1 MISSMIPEIM
11 RIAIA
16 PRVPPMIA
24 AVSVD
29 CIGAI
34 GGAAVSADCTG
45 VVGGA
50 AVSVDCTGVVGVS
63 GSGSEVKHTTKKQLF
78 LIIL

>member
-1 MISSMIPEIM
+1 MPEIM

-29 CIGAI
+29 CTGAI
-34 GGAAVSADCTG
+34 GGISC
-45 VVGGA
+45 
-50 AVSVDCTGVVGVS
+50 
-63 GSGSEVKHTTKKQLF
+63 SGSEAKHTTVTHTPDNFIRLSDFSLWALLNFKSSLNY
-78 LIIL
+78 

>member
-1 MISSMIPEIM
+1 MIPEIM

-29 CIGAI
+29 CTVAVGD
-34 GGAAVSADCTG
+34 AAA
-45 VVGGA
+45 
-50 AVSVDCTGVVGVS
+50 
-63 GSGSEVKHTTKKQLF
+63 
-78 LIIL
+78 

>member
-11 RIAIA
+11 RTVIA

-29 CIGAI
+29 CTGA
-34 GGAAVSADCTG
+34 
-45 VVGGA
+45 VGGT
-50 AVSVDCTGVVGVS
+50 SC
-63 GSGSEVKHTTKKQLF
+63 SGSEAKHTTKKYSF
-78 LIIL
+78 FPLIGYSIL